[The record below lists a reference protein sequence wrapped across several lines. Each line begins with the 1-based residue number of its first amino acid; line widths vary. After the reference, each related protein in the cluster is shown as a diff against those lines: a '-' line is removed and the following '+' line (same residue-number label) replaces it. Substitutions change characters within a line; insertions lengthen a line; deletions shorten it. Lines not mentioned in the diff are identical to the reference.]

1 MASSILNIVLPLATF
16 LALILAAILIGR
28 FVSARLLGFLKD
40 KSMAIW
46 LVALAM
52 VLVWLAIAGFEATNI
67 WEYYAAIWYPSEK
80 SRPMA
85 GGGGP
90 DPYLLFL
97 AILRFAL
104 TTFVRLPLLIALG
117 GAAPYVLVVLL
128 RKWAPSHEQVSPPIF
143 HSAQWEKAI
152 LIGMILSG
160 GAMAAFLVRWM
171 GNHL

>member
-28 FVSARLLGFLKD
+28 FIAARLLGFLKD

-67 WEYYAAIWYPSEK
+67 YEYYAAIWYPSEK
-80 SRPMA
+80 RPNV
-85 GGGGP
+85 GGATP
-90 DPYLLFL
+90 DPYLLIL

-104 TTFVRLPLLIALG
+104 TTFVRQPLLIALG
-117 GAAPYVLVVLL
+117 GAAPYVLIVLL

-152 LIGMILSG
+152 LIGMILSA